1 MLVTRIKELCKE
13 RGHSIRQMEQDL
25 GFSNGYIKGLSEERV
40 PYHRL
45 IAIAKYL
52 ETTPEYLMYGGDL
65 KGGLAEVE
73 TGRIPVLGT
82 VAAGLPLYATE
93 NIIDYEEIPLERKR
107 TGEWFGLRIKG
118 DSMYPM
124 IWDGD
129 TVICKKTPN
138 AVTGQI
144 VVALIDREE
153 AVCKK
158 FIQRQ
163 DGITLKSVN
172 EEYGNYQY
180 SYEQMQEIPV
190 EIIGTVYEI
199 RRKTPVSA

>member
-1 MLVTRIKELCKE
+1 MLVNRIKELCKE
-13 RGHSIRQMEQDL
+13 RGHSIRQMEHEL
-25 GFSNGYIKGLSEERV
+25 GFSNGYVKGLSEERV
-40 PYHRL
+40 SYQRL

-52 ETTPEYLMYGGDL
+52 DTTPEYLLYDGTD
-65 KGGLAEVE
+65 KGGAIEQE

-93 NIIDYEEIPLERKR
+93 NIIDYEEIPLKRKR

-118 DSMYPM
+118 DSMFPM

-129 TVICKKTPN
+129 TVICKKSSN
-138 AVTGQI
+138 AITGQI
-144 VVALIDREE
+144 VIALIDREE

-180 SYEQMQEIPV
+180 SYEQMKEIPV